1 MPELLAQRPKMRY
14 IFTGGKGGVGKT
26 VAAAGLAYHYAA
38 QGERV
43 LLASL
48 NPVHSLSSLFGQ
60 SLSGGKVVQVQG
72 AEGVHAFEVETTEV
86 VERYPDSIRG
96 RGLAGARLQPA
107 RTGQRTCGPPVRVA
121 GPARR
126 DGDRAGDGGA
136 RPRGHHAPDVRA
148 RGVRGARLRRG
159 PAHPAVAYR
168 PGSALVAPG
177 L

>member
-1 MPELLAQRPKMRY
+1 MRY

-72 AEGVHAFEVETTEV
+72 AKGGEAVEFLRNRTRMQQKYLDEIRSKFAGKV
-86 VERYPDSIRG
+86 VASLPMYPREP
-96 RGLAGARLQPA
+96 RGLDMIEKVSQDLFFG
-107 RTGQRTCGPPVRVA
+107 
-121 GPARR
+121 
-126 DGDRAGDGGA
+126 
-136 RPRGHHAPDVRA
+136 
-148 RGVRGARLRRG
+148 
-159 PAHPAVAYR
+159 
-168 PGSALVAPG
+168 PG